1 MNKMDRQLQRIEALL
16 GGSGERAFVELVRQF
31 FDHLQRALVLP
42 CEVTGIEDFDWEE
55 YYVLG
60 PGDPKEYAR
69 LRKSQPSYRDR
80 YELIGITRDAASDW
94 MLHGGEDIAAHV
106 RRKTDGKEFHL
117 GLSELKA
124 VDKRSPNFQ
133 LLDDYAVFFANY
145 R

>member
-1 MNKMDRQLQRIEALL
+1 MVD
-16 GGSGERAFVELVRQF
+16 QF
-31 FDHLQRALVLP
+31 FGHLQRTLVLP
-42 CEVTGIEDFDWEE
+42 CEVTGLEDFDWEE
-55 YYVLG
+55 FYVWG

-80 YELIGITRDAASDW
+80 YDLLAITRDVVSEW
-94 MLHGGEDIAAHV
+94 MLYGAEDIASQV
-106 RRKTDGKEFHL
+106 WRKTDGREFYL

-133 LLDDYAVFFANY
+133 LLDDYGVFFTNY